1 MLKRLIASTVL
12 CAGISAALPSVAAAD
27 PTGTYSVIGMNPD
40 NGKKYTGTV
49 KVTRAGETYNV
60 VWDIGGNQS
69 IGTGIGAKFT
79 GENQFGVGPAGKDDT
94 AISIGYM
101 SGRDSFGI
109 AMYFEQ
115 PDGTWKGIWTYKGSK
130 QVAGEIWTR
139 SK

>member
-1 MLKRLIASTVL
+1 MLKRLVISTFL
-12 CAGISAALPSVAAAD
+12 CASVTAALPSVAAAD
-27 PTGTYSVIGMNPD
+27 PTGNYTVIGMNPD
-40 NGKKYTGTV
+40 SGGKYTGTV
-49 KVTRAGETYNV
+49 KVTRVGETYSV
-60 VWDIGGNQS
+60 VWNIAGNQS

-79 GENQFGVGPAGKDDT
+79 GENTFGVGPAGKDDT

-101 SGRDSFGI
+101 SGKESFGI

-130 QVAGEIWTR
+130 AVSGEIWTR